1 MSFEHYRALAEA
13 QQAQLLALEED
24 LERRTVLVEPS
35 PEDNVGMSPSQTPQS
50 ETFDAGITV
59 SSPDSPRDASYQ
71 QVC

>member
-1 MSFEHYRALAEA
+1 MSFERYRALAEA

-24 LERRTVLVEPS
+24 LEKRTDPVAPS
-35 PEDNVGMSPSQTPQS
+35 PEDNDGMSPPKTPQS
-50 ETFDAGITV
+50 ETIDDGITV